1 MHQQPQHQQLDLV
14 ALNQLLSYFGTEDA
28 PRAAELATQMLAG
41 AGLTWT
47 ALIEATG
54 RGMAARQFDQSRQP
68 QPRPR
73 QPANAKPPQ
82 SAARS
87 ITRHGH
93 TVTEWRD
100 QIQRGNSGRVTEWE
114 WQFLASVV
122 APGGLTA
129 KQWSVLMQI
138 AGKAGVSAGCW

>member
-1 MHQQPQHQQLDLV
+1 MRQLDFE

-28 PRAAELATQMLAG
+28 PRAAALASQMLTG

-47 ALIEATG
+47 TLIEAAG
-54 RGMAARQFDQSRQP
+54 RGMAARQP
-68 QPRPR
+68 EQPRQSQPKPR
-73 QPANAKPPQ
+73 QPAKAKPPQ
-82 SAARS
+82 SAGRTSA
-87 ITRHGH
+87 RHGH

-100 QIQRGNSGRVTEWE
+100 QIRRGNSGRVTEWE

-122 APGGLTA
+122 AAPGGLTA

-138 AGKAGVSAGCW
+138 AGKSRVSAGC